1 MSALSYQVSV
11 GPQRTPATRYDASRD
26 FRWLLSHPLIALP
39 RLLQILTAVLSL
51 ALILLV
57 QGNSKDAQVQRKLAN
72 RLLKTLTQLGP
83 CFIKVGQA
91 LSTRPD
97 LIRRDWLD
105 ELTKLQ
111 DNLPPFDHTVALT
124 IIESELGSQA
134 DQLFIDFPNA
144 PVAAA
149 SLGQVYRARLHNDH
163 YVAVKVQ
170 RPDLTFIL
178 RRDLVLIRIF
188 AVSIA
193 PLLPLNLGVGLGE
206 IIDEFGRSL
215 FEEIDYLKE
224 AANAE
229 RFATLFADNPTVTIP
244 RVERLLSSQRVH
256 TTSWVHGT
264 KLRER

>member
-11 GPQRTPATRYDASRD
+11 GPQRTPATRYDSSRD
-26 FRWLLSHPLIALP
+26 FRWLLFRPLIALP

-111 DNLPPFDHTVALT
+111 DDLPPFDHTVAL
-124 IIESELGSQA
+124 
-134 DQLFIDFPNA
+134 
-144 PVAAA
+144 V
-149 SLGQVYRARLHNDH
+149 
-163 YVAVKVQ
+163 
-170 RPDLTFIL
+170 
-178 RRDLVLIRIF
+178 
-188 AVSIA
+188 
-193 PLLPLNLGVGLGE
+193 
-206 IIDEFGRSL
+206 
-215 FEEIDYLKE
+215 
-224 AANAE
+224 
-229 RFATLFADNPTVTIP
+229 VTAGAGI
-244 RVERLLSSQRVH
+244 
-256 TTSWVHGT
+256 
-264 KLRER
+264 